1 MTTVDKTRAYLS
13 RIAENAHLNAFLEVY
28 ADDALAQ
35 AAEVDK
41 RIASGQ
47 AGKLAGRV
55 VGIKDVISHA
65 GHALTAG
72 SKILK
77 GYTAPYSAT
86 AVERLLAEDAVII
99 GRQNC
104 DEFAMGSSNENSA
117 YGPTL
122 NAADTSRVPGGSSG
136 ASAVALQADLCD
148 LSLGSDTGGS
158 VRQPASFCGVY
169 GLKPTYGRISR
180 WGLVAYGSSF
190 DCIGP
195 MGKSLDDL
203 ALLLEVLAG
212 ADDFDSTSSTRPVAP
227 YRTQMNADAGRPLR
241 FGVLR
246 QAMEA
251 DAEGLHPAVSQALKA
266 KVDALR
272 AAGHTVE
279 VYDFPLLD
287 YILPTYYILTMAEA
301 SSNLSRYDGV
311 RYGYRTPNPTSL
323 EDMYKRTRSEGFGR
337 EVKRRI
343 LLGNFV
349 LSADYYDAYF
359 TKAQRVRRLISEA
372 NDRLLQQYDA
382 LLTPVAP
389 GPAFKLGEK
398 RTNPIEMFLADI
410 FTVQANLTGQPAVAF
425 PAGTT
430 EEGLPIG
437 LQLMGKPFEEGALLQ
452 AARIVEGVS

>member
-1 MTTVDKTRAYLS
+1 MTTVEKTRLYLD
-13 RIAENAHLNAFLEVY
+13 RIAEKAALNAFLEVY
-28 ADDALAQ
+28 PDEALAQ
-35 AAEVDK
+35 AAEVDR
-41 RIASGQ
+41 RIAAGQ
-47 AGKLAGRV
+47 AGPLAGKV
-55 VGIKDVISHA
+55 VGVKDVISHA
-65 GHALTAG
+65 GHKLTAG
-72 SKILK
+72 SKMLQ

-86 AVERLLAEDAVII
+86 AVERLLAADAVII

-117 YGPTL
+117 YGPAL
-122 NAADTSRVPGGSSG
+122 NAADESRVPGGSSG
-136 ASAVALQADLCD
+136 GSAVALQADLCD

-158 VRQPASFCGVY
+158 VRQPAAFTGTY

-195 MGKSLDDL
+195 LGKSLEDL

-212 ADDFDSTSSTRPVAP
+212 ADEHDSTSSSQPTAP
-227 YRTQMNADAGRPLR
+227 YRAQLAATPERPLR
-241 FGVLR
+241 FGILR
-246 QAMEA
+246 QAL
-251 DAEGLHPAVSQALKA
+251 DAGDDALHPTVRTALTQKMEALKA
-266 KVDALR
+266 
-272 AAGHTVE
+272 AGHSVE

-311 RYGYRTPNPTSL
+311 RYGYRTPNPANL
-323 EDMYKRTRSEGFGR
+323 EDMYKRTRAEGFGR

-359 TKAQRVRRLISEA
+359 TKAQRVRRLIQQA
-372 NDRLLQQYDA
+372 NDQLLQRFDA

-389 GPAFKLGEK
+389 GPAWQLGQK

-425 PAGTT
+425 PAGQAD
-430 EEGLPIG
+430 GLPIG
-437 LQLMGKPFEEGALLQ
+437 LQLMGHPFQEGALLQ
-452 AARIVEGVS
+452 AARVVEGV